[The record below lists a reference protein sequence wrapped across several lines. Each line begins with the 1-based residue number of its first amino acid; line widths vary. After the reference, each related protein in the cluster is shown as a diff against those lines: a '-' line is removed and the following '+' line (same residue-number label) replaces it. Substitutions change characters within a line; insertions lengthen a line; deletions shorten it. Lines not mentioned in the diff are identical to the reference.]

1 MALTTSRAIVI
12 PPGYKRRTRFYNEI
26 SESSEPALE
35 LYPAQYLPVVDVD
48 YKHNVP
54 FVLYAGVIV
63 ANSTMALQGGYIT
76 YANGGT
82 AAAITYAAQDV
93 YDADNPERTYQV
105 EDINSLTN
113 IVTAAGLSATE
124 DAANLPVGYMQ
135 HPCYSDVY
143 RVRALNFQMQ
153 DVVTI
158 TCDKFI
164 EIPIRTADQKGTG
177 VVGRGLASGCLVV
190 PMPASL
196 GVSVRYVAADSVDP
210 IIVRVIRVETVASA
224 GGRDKVFTTKGL
236 SLPGVDTNGIASH
249 LDHTGTTTS
258 AKINITLA

>member
-1 MALTTSRAIVI
+1 MALTTSRTIVI

-26 SESSEPALE
+26 SESSEPSLM
-35 LYPAQYLPVVDVD
+35 LYPAQYLPVVDVN
-48 YKHNVP
+48 YTHNMP
-54 FVLYAGVIV
+54 YVLYAGVIA
-63 ANSTMALQGGYIT
+63 ANSTMAAQGRYIT

-82 AAAITYAAQDV
+82 AAAITYTAQDV
-93 YDADNPERTYQV
+93 FDADNPERTYQV
-105 EDINSLTN
+105 EDINNLAS

-124 DAANLPVGYMQ
+124 DAANLPIGYVQ

-164 EIPIRTADQKGTG
+164 EIPIRTTDQKGTG
-177 VVGRGLASGCLVV
+177 AAGRGLASGCLVV

-196 GVSVRYVAADSVDP
+196 GVSVRYVAADSVDQ
-210 IIVRVIRVETVASA
+210 IIGRVIRVETVATR
-224 GGRDKVFTTKGL
+224 GGLDKVFTTKGL
-236 SLPGVDTNGIASH
+236 NLPGVDTGGIASH
-249 LDHTGTTTS
+249 LDQTGTTTS